1 MYKQKQKEQHTLKQ
15 DLRKKKTPKKKALKI
30 QNIHSK
36 RLAAAFLALTL
47 VFSSG
52 AAAFA
57 GDSAGGMI
65 GSGAQNSSTSSTKGS
80 ASAAYA
86 AAQYVEPG
94 TEIQPPAAEQPG
106 TGEVTDPADPV
117 QPEQPV
123 KPVRPAIS
131 AKSGIVI
138 DGDTGKILYSK
149 NPHTKR
155 DPLSTT
161 KLLTCLIALEHLKLN
176 QTVTVT
182 QAAVN
187 VGAKIDGSNVD
198 LKVGEKVK
206 VKDLIYGAML
216 PSGNDAAMALAIA
229 VSGSKSKFAA
239 LMNKKARQLGCTD
252 SNFTNPHGWKS
263 SKHYSS
269 AYDMAL
275 ITKAAMENPTIKK
288 ACSTEMYKMAK
299 TNKHK
304 ARWIATSNYF
314 VAKKKYPNS
323 GVYAGK
329 TGTWTYNNAALV
341 SACERDGKT
350 TYAVVLQDTMDNRW
364 KSTNQ
369 ILNYSYQKLAQSS

>member
-1 MYKQKQKEQHTLKQ
+1 MKKEKLI
-15 DLRKKKTPKKKALKI
+15 RKLTAGL
-30 QNIHSK
+30 
-36 RLAAAFLALTL
+36 LALTL
-47 VFSSG
+47 VFSGS

-57 GDSAGGMI
+57 AAGTA
-65 GSGAQNSSTSSTKGS
+65 GSD
-80 ASAAYA
+80 AAGQTA
-86 AAQYVEPG
+86 DPG
-94 TEIQPPAAEQPG
+94 TQVQ
-106 TGEVTDPADPV
+106 
-117 QPEQPV
+117 QPEIPQETQKPE
-123 KPVRPAIS
+123 KPVRPTIS
-131 AKSGIVI
+131 AKSAIVI
-138 DGDTGKILYSK
+138 DGDDGRILYSK
-149 NPHTKR
+149 NPHYKR

-161 KLLTCLIALEHLKLN
+161 KLLTCMIALEHLKLN

-198 LKVGEKVK
+198 LKAGEKVK

-229 VSGSKSKFAA
+229 VFGSKTKFAA
-239 LMNKKARQLGCTD
+239 LMNRKARQLGCTD
-252 SNFTNPHGWKS
+252 SNFTNPHGWKDA
-263 SKHYSS
+263 KHYSS

-275 ITKAAMENPTIKK
+275 ITKAAMKNPTIRT

-304 ARWIATSNYF
+304 ARWISTSNYF
-314 VAKKKYPNS
+314 VAKKKYPKC

-341 SACERDGKT
+341 SVCERNGKT

-369 ILNYSYQKLAQSS
+369 ILNYSYKKLEYAS

>member
-1 MYKQKQKEQHTLKQ
+1 M
-15 DLRKKKTPKKKALKI
+15 KKKQLSKKVTAVL
-30 QNIHSK
+30 
-36 RLAAAFLALTL
+36 LALTM

-57 GDSAGGMI
+57 ADGTAGTGQ
-65 GSGAQNSSTSSTKGS
+65 SVDPGAQ
-80 ASAAYA
+80 
-86 AAQYVEPG
+86 
-94 TEIQPPAAEQPG
+94 IQPPETEQPG
-106 TGEVTDPADPV
+106 VLDPGQPGEP
-117 QPEQPV
+117 QEPV
-123 KPVRPAIS
+123 KLVKPAIS
-131 AKSGIVI
+131 ARSAIVI
-138 DGDTGKILYSK
+138 DGDSGAVLYSK
-149 NPHTKR
+149 NAHYKR

-182 QAAVN
+182 KAAVN

-206 VKDLIYGAML
+206 VKDLIYGAMM

-229 VSGSKSKFAA
+229 VSGSKTRFAA
-239 LMNKKARQLGCTD
+239 LMNKKAKQLGCRE
-252 SNFTNPHGWKS
+252 SNFTNPHGWKAAN
-263 SKHYSS
+263 HYSS

-275 ITKAAMENPTIKK
+275 ITRAAMENSTIKK

-304 ARWIATSNYF
+304 ARWIATTNYF
-314 VAKKKYPNS
+314 VAGKKYPKC

-341 SACERDGKT
+341 SVCEREGKT
-350 TYAVVLQDTMDNRW
+350 TYAVVLQDTMANRW

-369 ILNYSYQKLAQSS
+369 ILNYSYKKLAQAS

>member
-1 MYKQKQKEQHTLKQ
+1 MMKQKSQ
-15 DLRKKKTPKKKALKI
+15 KALR
-30 QNIHSK
+30 NTYK
-36 RLAAAFLALTL
+36 RKLTAAFLALSL

-57 GDSAGGMI
+57 ADQPI
-65 GSGAQNSSTSSTKGS
+65 DPGAQ
-80 ASAAYA
+80 
-86 AAQYVEPG
+86 
-94 TEIQPPAAEQPG
+94 IQPPETEQPG
-106 TGEVTDPADPV
+106 TGEVTNPTDPAGPTDPQDPV

-131 AKSGIVI
+131 ARSGIVI
-138 DGDTGKILYSK
+138 DGGSGKILYSK
-149 NPHTKR
+149 NAHYKR

-198 LKVGEKVK
+198 LKKGEKVK
-206 VKDLIYGAML
+206 VRDLIYGAML

-229 VSGSKSKFAA
+229 VSGSKSKFAV
-239 LMNKKARQLGCTD
+239 LMNKKAKQLGCVD
-252 SNFTNPHGWKS
+252 SNFTNPHGWKA
-263 SKHYSS
+263 KNHYSS

-275 ITKAAMENPTIKK
+275 IARAAMENPTIKK

-304 ARWIATSNYF
+304 ARWIATTNYF
-314 VAKKKYPNS
+314 VAGKKHA
-323 GVYAGK
+323 GFGIFAGK
-329 TGTWTYNNAALV
+329 TGTWTYSNAALV
-341 SACERDGKT
+341 SACRRNGKT
-350 TYAVVLQDTMDNRW
+350 TYAVVLRDNMDDRWEDTY
-364 KSTNQ
+364 K
-369 ILNYSYQKLAQSS
+369 ILKYSYEKLAQAS